1 VKDQVKTAVISSKSA
16 DNSPGVFAS
25 RANNAYLYSSEIRRN
40 SLGKLKHMGLDRY
53 LEKRRFERTPEPT
66 GKVEASPA
74 GNLYII
80 QKHDA
85 SHLHYDLR
93 LELDGVLKSWAVPRG
108 PSLNPADKRL
118 AVHVEDHPIEYGT
131 FEGIIPEAEYGGGT
145 VMLWDRGTWEPEG
158 DPREGY
164 AKGDFKFKLH
174 GVKLKGN
181 WVLARMKGKAGG
193 DGKNW
198 LLIKKR
204 DSEAISGSDPEPVE
218 TMNRSVAS
226 GWTMQEIASQR
237 DKFWYEGEEL
247 LRGGVS
253 DDISQPKSVRSKGGK
268 EGAARVRIDPASLS
282 GARPARQPGFINPE
296 LATLVSEPPQGENW
310 VHEIKYDGYRI
321 LCVLSDGQAKL
332 FSRNER
338 QWTDRFPEIAEAAA
352 QIPVESAILD
362 GEIVVVDQQGRTDFQ
377 ALQNILQGTRSGR
390 LVYFVFDIAFCAGY
404 DVTQT
409 PLIERK
415 KLLKSILRE
424 GLPILYTDHIQG
436 QGEAVFDNACRLGLE
451 GIISKRADSIYE
463 QRRSRSWLKVKCFMR
478 QEFVIGGYTDPGGSR
493 AGFGALL
500 LGYFD
505 PGGGLVY
512 SGKVGTGFSEKT
524 LEALS
529 ERLRAMET
537 GKPPFINP
545 PAGYEAKGAH
555 WTRPELVGEVEFSAW
570 TEDGIL
576 RHPSFKG
583 LREDKNPKDVVLEHA
598 QEKTSSGDAEQ
609 SRTAANPKPPGGNK
623 AITPEGSPSS
633 VALSN
638 PDRVLYPEIGIT
650 KRALAEYYADV
661 ADWIMPHLAKRPLT
675 LVRCPEGL
683 GKECF
688 FQKHLGDAAPD
699 ALRSIPIMEKDGQVY
714 YSVADNI
721 DGVIALVQMGALE
734 IHVWGSR
741 EDKLEQPDMMVFDLD
756 PAPEVEWPGMLKAAR
771 LLRERLSELGLES
784 FVKTTGGKGLHIV
797 APLTPEADW
806 DTVKAF
812 SRAVAESVVRETP
825 AEYIATMSKEKR
837 KGKIFIDYL
846 RNGRGATSVA
856 AYSTRSRQGAPIST
870 PVAWDEL
877 TADLKP
883 DSYNIQNIR
892 HRLATLREDPWADYF
907 TIRQQITSEMRKK
920 VGL

>member
-1 VKDQVKTAVISSKSA
+1 
-16 DNSPGVFAS
+16 
-25 RANNAYLYSSEIRRN
+25 
-40 SLGKLKHMGLDRY
+40 MGLETY
-53 LEKRRFERTPEPT
+53 LKKRRFERTPEPA
-66 GKVEASPA
+66 GKVDASPA

-80 QKHDA
+80 QKHAA

-93 LELDGVLKSWAVPRG
+93 LEFDGVLKSWAVPKG

-118 AVHVEDHPIEYGT
+118 AVHVEDHPIEYGS

-174 GVKLKGN
+174 GEKLKGS

-193 DGKNW
+193 EGKNW

-226 GWTMQEIASQR
+226 GRTMQEITSQR
-237 DKFWYEGEEL
+237 EKFWYEGEEL
-247 LRGGVS
+247 LRDGVP
-253 DDISQPKSVRSKGGK
+253 DEISQQESFRSPGGK
-268 EGAARVRIDPASLS
+268 AEASPVRIDPAGLP
-282 GARPARQPGFINPE
+282 GARPARQPGFIDLQ
-296 LATLVSEPPQGENW
+296 LATLVSKPPQGENW
-310 VHEIKYDGYRI
+310 LHEIKYDGYRI
-321 LCVLSDGQAKL
+321 ECVLSGGQARL
-332 FSRNER
+332 FSRNGK
-338 QWTDRFPEIAEAAA
+338 QWTDRFPEITEAAA

-362 GEIVVVDQQGRTDFQ
+362 GEIVVVDQQGRTDVQ
-377 ALQNILQGTRSGR
+377 ALQNSLQGIRSGR

-409 PLIERK
+409 PLVERK
-415 KLLKSILRE
+415 KLLRNTLRE
-424 GLPILYTDHIQG
+424 GPPILYADHIQG
-436 QGEAVFDNACRLGLE
+436 QGEAVFQNACRLELE
-451 GIISKRADSIYE
+451 GIISKRADGIYE
-463 QRRSRSWLKVKCFMR
+463 QKRSRNWLKVKCFMR

-505 PGGGLVY
+505 PGGALVY
-512 SGKVGTGFSEKT
+512 SGKAGTGFSEKT

-529 ERLRAMET
+529 ERLMAIET

-545 PAGYEAKGAH
+545 PTGYEAKGVH
-555 WTRPELVGEVEFSAW
+555 WTRPELVAEVEFSAW

-576 RHPSFKG
+576 RHSSFKG
-583 LREDKNPKDVVLEHA
+583 LREDKNPGDVVRENP
-598 QEKTSSGDAEQ
+598 QEKASNAAAEKNRTSTD
-609 SRTAANPKPPGGNK
+609 PKPP
-623 AITPEGSPSS
+623 EGDKLKTNERSPFS

-650 KRALAEYYADV
+650 KRALAEYYNEIDN
-661 ADWIMPHLAKRPLT
+661 WIMPHIAKRPLT
-675 LVRCPEGL
+675 VVRCPEGR
-683 GKECF
+683 GHECF
-688 FQKHLGDAAPD
+688 FQKHLGDGAPE
-699 ALRSIPIMEKDGQVY
+699 ALRSIPIVEKGGQVY

-756 PAPEVEWPGMLKAAR
+756 PAPEVEWPGMIKAAR
-771 LLRERLSELGLES
+771 LMRERLSELGLAS

-797 APLTPEADW
+797 VPLTPQADW

-812 SRAVAESVVRETP
+812 SRAIAQSVVRETP

-837 KGKIFIDYL
+837 RGKIFIDYL
-846 RNGRGATSVA
+846 RNGRGATSIA

-877 TADLKP
+877 SADLKP
-883 DSYNIQNIR
+883 DSYNIRNIR
-892 HRLATLREDPWADYF
+892 RRLTALKEDPWADYF
-907 TIRQQITSEMRKK
+907 SVRQQITSEMRKK

>member
-1 VKDQVKTAVISSKSA
+1 
-16 DNSPGVFAS
+16 
-25 RANNAYLYSSEIRRN
+25 
-40 SLGKLKHMGLDRY
+40 MGLETY
-53 LEKRRFERTPEPT
+53 LEKRRFDRTPEPT
-66 GKVEASPA
+66 GEVEASPT

-80 QKHDA
+80 QKHAA

-93 LELDGVLKSWAVPRG
+93 LELDGVLKSWAVPKG

-158 DPREGY
+158 DPLKGY

-174 GVKLKGN
+174 GEKLKGS

-193 DGKNW
+193 EGKNW

-226 GWTMQEIASQR
+226 GRTMQEIASQR
-237 DKFWYEGEEL
+237 EKFWYEGEVL
-247 LRGGVS
+247 LRAGVP
-253 DDISQPKSVRSKGGK
+253 DDIAQPKSLRSTSRKAGG
-268 EGAARVRIDPASLS
+268 APVRIDPAHLP
-282 GARPARQPGFINPE
+282 GARTAGQPGFISPE
-296 LATLVSEPPQGENW
+296 LATLVSKAPQGENW

-321 LCVLSDGQAKL
+321 LCVLSGRQARL
-332 FSRNER
+332 FSRNEK

-352 QIPVESAILD
+352 RIPVESAILD
-362 GEIVVVDQQGRTDFQ
+362 GEIVVVDQNGRTDFQ
-377 ALQNILQGTRSGR
+377 ALQNMLQGVRNGR

-415 KLLKSILRE
+415 KLLRSILPE
-424 GLPILYTDHIQG
+424 GPPILYADHIQG
-436 QGEAVFDNACRLGLE
+436 EGEAVFDNACRLGLE

-463 QRRSRSWLKVKCFMR
+463 HRRSRSWLKVKCFMR

-505 PGGGLVY
+505 PDGGLVY

-529 ERLRAMET
+529 ERLMAMET
-537 GKPPFINP
+537 VKPPFINP

-555 WTRPELVGEVEFSAW
+555 WTRPELVAEVEFSAW

-583 LREDKNPKDVVLEHA
+583 LREDKNPRDVVREHPHGKA
-598 QEKTSSGDAEQ
+598 SNGDAEEN
-609 SRTAANPKPPGGNK
+609 RTSADPKPPGGGK
-623 AITPEGSPSS
+623 PKTGEGSPSS
-633 VALSN
+633 AALSN

-650 KRALAEYYADV
+650 KRALAEYYADI

-675 LVRCPEGL
+675 LVRCPEG
-683 GKECF
+683 
-688 FQKHLGDAAPD
+688 
-699 ALRSIPIMEKDGQVY
+699 
-714 YSVADNI
+714 
-721 DGVIALVQMGALE
+721 
-734 IHVWGSR
+734 
-741 EDKLEQPDMMVFDLD
+741 
-756 PAPEVEWPGMLKAAR
+756 
-771 LLRERLSELGLES
+771 RERG
-784 FVKTTGGKGLHIV
+784 
-797 APLTPEADW
+797 
-806 DTVKAF
+806 AF
-812 SRAVAESVVRETP
+812 
-825 AEYIATMSKEKR
+825 
-837 KGKIFIDYL
+837 F
-846 RNGRGATSVA
+846 RNTSA
-856 AYSTRSRQGAPIST
+856 MRPQRPS
-870 PVAWDEL
+870 
-877 TADLKP
+877 
-883 DSYNIQNIR
+883 
-892 HRLATLREDPWADYF
+892 DPF
-907 TIRQQITSEMRKK
+907 R
-920 VGL
+920 